1 MAEALGLVS
10 SIIAVVD
17 LFAKVGVLCSAY
29 CSGLKNAPQ
38 DIRRILNEADRFTAT
53 LSDLKKLLGSPN
65 GAKLNS
71 SQNVRRSVADCHLQ
85 LKDLITKLEQGTSLQ
100 KTTSP
105 QKITWL
111 HKITWLERIS
121 WPLKKAEVDGILDKL
136 QKYRMA
142 IVLDLQADQT
152 ALLLDVHQEVV
163 LKKLKSAK
171 GAAFDSF
178 SHVSHIRCH
187 PETRRDVL
195 QQILAWST
203 TTDGQH
209 IYWLNGGAGTGKS
222 TISRT
227 VAQLFADKKMLGAS
241 FFFKRGEGDRGS
253 MALFF
258 STIASQLVQKLP
270 SIAPHIRAAIE
281 ANPDINDKSV
291 KVQFDTLIAE
301 PFGKMSAYTKIPTVV
316 IVVDALDECD
326 NVEHVKLV
334 IHLLSLAKHFTL

>member
-38 DIRRILNEADRFTAT
+38 DIRHILNEADRFTAT
-53 LSDLKKLLGSPN
+53 LSDLKKLLESPN

-71 SQNVRRSVADCHLQ
+71 SQNVRRSVADCRLQ

-100 KTTSP
+100 KITSP

-121 WPLKKAEVDGILDKL
+121 WPLKKGEVDGILHKL

-163 LKKLKSAK
+163 LKS
-171 GAAFDSF
+171 
-178 SHVSHIRCH
+178 
-187 PETRRDVL
+187 
-195 QQILAWST
+195 
-203 TTDGQH
+203 
-209 IYWLNGGAGTGKS
+209 
-222 TISRT
+222 
-227 VAQLFADKKMLGAS
+227 
-241 FFFKRGEGDRGS
+241 
-253 MALFF
+253 
-258 STIASQLVQKLP
+258 
-270 SIAPHIRAAIE
+270 
-281 ANPDINDKSV
+281 
-291 KVQFDTLIAE
+291 
-301 PFGKMSAYTKIPTVV
+301 
-316 IVVDALDECD
+316 
-326 NVEHVKLV
+326 
-334 IHLLSLAKHFTL
+334 